1 MSAGTASVG
10 GPAWTDQEL
19 GELAETLAGRTP
31 GVVRLL
37 PVVARRPVLVF
48 RRDGALE
55 VTVRLV
61 VALDPPPVVTVRTF
75 GRELRDAIRA
85 RTGLEVLVEL
95 GVADIRP

>member
-1 MSAGTASVG
+1 VTAV
-10 GPAWTDQEL
+10 PAWTEDEL
-19 GELAETLAGRTP
+19 GELAEALAERTP
-31 GVVRLL
+31 GVQALL
-37 PVVARRPVLVF
+37 PVVARRSVLVF

-61 VALDPPPVVTVRTF
+61 VGLDPAPVVTVRTF

-85 RTGLEVLVEL
+85 RTGLTVLVEL